1 MVLISVNRTRQK
13 FFSFPGNYRPAASVI
28 DDSCNASLLEH
39 SSRVVK
45 IQLHDSLL
53 HGAVIGAVF
62 LFRIGQTGGNGPK
75 IPGTGQIRLYSK
87 ARFR

>member
-1 MVLISVNRTRQK
+1 MILMLVNRTRQK
-13 FFSFPGNYRPAASVI
+13 FFSNSWNYQPGPDVI

-53 HGAVIGAVF
+53 HGAGYGAVF
-62 LFRIGQTGGNGPK
+62 LRGIGQTGGNGPK
-75 IPGTGQIRLYSK
+75 MQGMGQMCLYSI
-87 ARFR
+87 ALFR

>member
-1 MVLISVNRTRQK
+1 MILMLVNRTRQK
-13 FFSFPGNYRPAASVI
+13 FFSNSWNYQLGPDVI

-53 HGAVIGAVF
+53 HGAGYGAVF
-62 LFRIGQTGGNGPK
+62 FARNRANWWQWPENAGDGPNVSV
-75 IPGTGQIRLYSK
+75 Q
-87 ARFR
+87 